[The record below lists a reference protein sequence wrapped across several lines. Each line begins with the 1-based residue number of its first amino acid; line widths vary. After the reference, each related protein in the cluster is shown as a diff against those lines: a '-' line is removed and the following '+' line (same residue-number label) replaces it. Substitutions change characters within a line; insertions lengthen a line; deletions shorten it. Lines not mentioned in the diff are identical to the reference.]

1 MKNNW
6 LIFFLLISF
15 LLISSGNAFY
25 KITLMNQH
33 LQLELKMLDC
43 KKQQTFY
50 TDPQVLNLLF
60 QKFSSQAIKLIS
72 FLKTNI
78 AIFFE
83 CFYRKKYIF
92 FLLIFLLICFLSQLP
107 YQHGSEIKNKFPIIE
122 NVRGLF
128 SIHVAYKKHS
138 MAV

>member
-1 MKNNW
+1 
-6 LIFFLLISF
+6 
-15 LLISSGNAFY
+15 
-25 KITLMNQH
+25 MNQH

-60 QKFSSQAIKLIS
+60 QKFSSQAIKLPP

-83 CFYRKKYIF
+83 CFYRKEYF
-92 FLLIFLLICFLSQLP
+92 FLTNISFHLLFITPAISAWFRNK
-107 YQHGSEIKNKFPIIE
+107 KN
-122 NVRGLF
+122 
-128 SIHVAYKKHS
+128 
-138 MAV
+138 